1 MKVVFET
8 MLPLPFYAQLH
19 VLYTELCLKY
29 YQGKKKGVIFICTS
43 SYFSSATSVMGSENK
58 QNKQPDS

>member
-29 YQGKKKGVIFICTS
+29 YQGKKKELYLSAHLHISAQQGV
-43 SYFSSATSVMGSENK
+43 
-58 QNKQPDS
+58 